1 MHMSHDTSGRNDDDL
16 GRSTRLAEYEREAM
30 TRLYAYY
37 RAERRSFAP
46 GHEMDD
52 WLTAERELLNRE
64 SGGVPI
70 KVNGE
75 VVGAIGVSGAPKV
88 QNDVDC
94 ARAALALVPDATPT
108 KK

>member
-16 GRSTRLAEYEREAM
+16 GRSTRLAEYERESM
-30 TRLYAYY
+30 IRIYAYY

-75 VVGAIGVSGAPKV
+75 VVGVIGESGASKV